1 MLSNVELNLH
11 DSNGGAGSG
20 TGTGIFGKVG
30 VSPVES
36 ASPIVITGNMDAEM
50 IREKLGNSPL
60 ADACID
66 SVENGASTIYA
77 LPVKETTHGKISKA
91 DHQGTGKGTIEASGN
106 PTNDFTL
113 IVQIETSGL
122 TNAATCVI
130 SENGGQSWGDE
141 QTIPLSGTITVPN
154 TGVTLTFTASEG
166 NQFVAGDTYTFE
178 ATAPAAN
185 NGDILDAVKK
195 FRSYMVTVELIH
207 VVGTSTAALWGSLES
222 LGAAMETQAGKPIF
236 FICEQRG
243 PSEAENAAAY
253 AEAIAPDAKSVKGR
267 HVGVVSQ
274 WIRYIRMD
282 GREQDINF
290 AGILTGS
297 LAAIKE
303 STSVAYTGTNGIS
316 YAEGKIVKLLPEG
329 IEDYIEQLDA
339 ARYIFLRKYEGL
351 EGYYVAATNMTA
363 PASSD
368 YANIEDVRVM
378 YRLAREVYKRA
389 LLHQNED
396 FDQTDAETYYA
407 QVQED
412 LNVPIDDAKDT
423 DHIISDG
430 RVTILTDMVNSGKD
444 KKLPVRIQCVPR
456 GYTREL
462 KLDMYVVNAIA

>member
-36 ASPIVITGNMDAEM
+36 ASPIVITGNMDAAM

-77 LPVKETTHGKISKA
+77 LPVKETTHGKISEA
-91 DHQGTGKGTIEASGN
+91 VHTGTGKGTVKASGN

-113 IVQIETSGL
+113 IVKIETSGL

-130 SENGGQSWGDE
+130 SENGGQTWGEE

-154 TGVTLTFTASEG
+154 TGVTLTFTASDG
-166 NQFVAGDTYTFE
+166 NQFKAGDTYIFE
-178 ATAPAAN
+178 ATAPSAN

-207 VVGTSTAALWGSLES
+207 IVGVTTAALWGSLET
-222 LGAAMETQAGKPIF
+222 LGCAMETQAGKPLF
-236 FICEQRG
+236 FVCEQRNA
-243 PSEAENAAAY
+243 SEAENAAAY
-253 AEAIAPDAKSVKGR
+253 VEAIAQEAKSVKGR
-267 HVGVVSQ
+267 HVCVVSQ
-274 WIRYIRMD
+274 WARYVRMD
-282 GREQDINF
+282 GREQDINL
-290 AGILTGS
+290 AGVITGS

-303 STSVAYTGTNGIS
+303 STSVAYTGPDGIN
-316 YAEGKIVKLLPEG
+316 YAEGKIIKLLPEG

-339 ARYIFLRKYEGL
+339 ARYLFLRKYEGL
-351 EGYYVAATNMTA
+351 EGYYVAAANMTA

-396 FDQTDAETYYA
+396 FDQNGAEVYYA

-412 LNVPIDDAKDT
+412 LNVPIDEAKDT
-423 DHIISDG
+423 DNIISDG
-430 RVTILTDMVNSGKD
+430 HVTVLEDMVNAGKD
-444 KKLPVRIQCVPR
+444 KKIPVRIQCVSR

-462 KLDMYVVNAIA
+462 KLDMYVVNTIA

>member
-1 MLSNVELNLH
+1 MLSKVDLNLH

-36 ASPIVITGNMDAEM
+36 VSPILITGNMDAEM

-60 ADACID
+60 ADACMD
-66 SVENGASTIYA
+66 SIENGASTIYVM
-77 LPVKETTHGKISKA
+77 PVKETTHGKISKA
-91 DHQGTGKGTIEASGN
+91 AHTGSGKATIEASGN
-106 PTNDFTL
+106 PTNEFTL
-113 IVQIETSGL
+113 IVQIETSGQ

-130 SENGGQSWGDE
+130 SENGGETWSEE

-154 TGVTLTFTASEG
+154 TGVTLTFSASES
-166 NQFVAGDTYTFE
+166 NLFNAGDTYTFE
-178 ATAPAAN
+178 ATAPTAS
-185 NGDILDAVKK
+185 NGDILTAVKK
-195 FRSYMVTVELIH
+195 FRSCMVTVELIH
-207 VVGTSTAALWGSLES
+207 VVGVTTTALWGSLES
-222 LGAAMETQAGKPIF
+222 LAATMETEAGKPIF
-236 FICEQRG
+236 FICEQRNA
-243 PSEAENAAAY
+243 SESENAAAY
-253 AEAIAPDAKSVKGR
+253 VEAITPEAKSVKGR
-267 HVGVVSQ
+267 HVSVVSQ
-274 WIRYIRMD
+274 YARYIRMD
-282 GREQDINF
+282 GREQDINV
-290 AGILTGS
+290 AGMITGN

-303 STSVAYTGTNGIS
+303 STSAAYTGADGIN
-316 YAEGKIVKLLPEG
+316 YTEDKVVKLLPEG

-339 ARYIFLRKYEGL
+339 ARYVFLRKYEGL

-389 LLHQNED
+389 LMHQNED
-396 FDQTDAETYYA
+396 FDQLDEETYYA

-412 LNVPIDDAKDT
+412 LNVPLDDAKDT
-423 DHIISDG
+423 DRIISDG
-430 RVTILTDMVNSGKD
+430 RVTILTDLVSGGKD